1 VGHDVELIVGIALGL
16 GLAAAAGF
24 RIFVPLLLVGLA
36 AHSGH
41 IHPADGFAWLATKPA
56 IIMLAVATFLE
67 IIAYHVPWLDN
78 LLDVVA
84 TPAAFIAGTVLMASS
99 LFELDPLWR
108 WSLALIAGGG
118 AAGLLHGAAAGTR
131 LVSSATTGGLANP
144 AVATTETAAAFALSA
159 VALMLPL
166 LGVLLAVA
174 MAVFLG
180 RKLARGG
187 RSLFRRRSPD

>member
-1 VGHDVELIVGIALGL
+1 MELIVGIALGL

-24 RIFVPLLLVGLA
+24 RVFVPLLLVGMA

-56 IIMLAVATFLE
+56 ILMLAVATFLE

-78 LLDVVA
+78 LLDTVA
-84 TPAAFIAGTVLMASS
+84 TPAAVIAGTVLMASA
-99 LFELDPLWR
+99 LFELDPLIR

-118 AAGLLHGAAAGTR
+118 AAGLLHGATAATR
-131 LVSSATTGGLANP
+131 LVSTATTGGLANP
-144 AVATTETAAAFALSA
+144 AVATTETATAFALSA
-159 VALMLPL
+159 VALLLPL
-166 LGVLLAVA
+166 LGVLLAVV

-180 RKLARGG
+180 RKLARSG
-187 RSLFRRRSPD
+187 RSLLHRRSAE